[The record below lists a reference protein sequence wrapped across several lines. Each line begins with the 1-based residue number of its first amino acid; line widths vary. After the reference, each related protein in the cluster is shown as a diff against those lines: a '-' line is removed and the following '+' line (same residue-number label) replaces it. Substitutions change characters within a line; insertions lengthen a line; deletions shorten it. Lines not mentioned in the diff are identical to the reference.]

1 MVPDIQGPVHEYIT
15 SSSGC
20 WAIFGE
26 VLAREYSDYRYGR
39 NHRLTVDA
47 YAVQHPGQPSPKSI
61 QSVIVHLAGLYLVL
75 EREMPLAK
83 STTFMQQ
90 LTMHKS
96 MFTWLEPPKD
106 MGPATVHDIWK
117 AEDADTHLVAVKQWA
132 ASAWL
137 AWEVHHQQVRAWV
150 EAVSST

>member
-1 MVPDIQGPVHEYIT
+1 MT
-15 SSSGC
+15 SSPGC

-39 NHRLTVDA
+39 NHCLTVDA
-47 YAVQHPGQPSPKSI
+47 YAVQHPGLPSPKTI
-61 QSVIVHLAGLYLVL
+61 QSVVVHLAGLYLVL
-75 EREMPLAK
+75 EAEMPLAK

-106 MGPATVHDIWK
+106 MGLVTVYDIWT
-117 AEDADTHLVAVKQWA
+117 AEDAATHLKAVKQWA
-132 ASAWL
+132 VSAWA
-137 AWEVHHQQVRAWV
+137 AWEMHHQQIEDWV
-150 EAVSST
+150 QIVNPT